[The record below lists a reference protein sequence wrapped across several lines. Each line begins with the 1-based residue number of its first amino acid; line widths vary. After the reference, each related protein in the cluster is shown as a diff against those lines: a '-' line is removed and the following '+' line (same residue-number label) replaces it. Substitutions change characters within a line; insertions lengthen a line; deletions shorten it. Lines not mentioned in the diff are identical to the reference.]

1 MQTTSNEMRAGAG
14 RLQGKVAIIVGAGQQ
29 PGDTVGNGRA
39 VAERFAQEGA
49 TLLLVDINEAWAND
63 TLQAVRQFGTPASVL
78 RADITR
84 EADCKAITD
93 ACIERY
99 GRIDILHN
107 NVGQSKGDK
116 KTSEMDA
123 EVWDSIMAMN
133 LKGMFMTCKHAL
145 PHMVAQLSGCIINV
159 SSTSSLAA
167 RPTITYKTSKGAVNT
182 MTQHIAM
189 ENAAFGVRANV
200 ILPGLID
207 TPMAIERRAL
217 ERGVSKDVVRAEREA
232 LVPMRCMGTSRDVAN
247 AALFLASDEARYL
260 TGVLLPVDGGLLCKR
275 G

>member
-1 MQTTSNEMRAGAG
+1 MGTG
-14 RLQGKVAIIVGAGQQ
+14 RLEGKVAIIVGAGQQ

-39 VAERFAQEGA
+39 TAERFAQEGA
-49 TLLLVDINEAWAND
+49 TLLLVDINEAWAES
-63 TLQAVRQFGTPASVL
+63 TRAAVAPHGHGASVL

-84 EADCKAITD
+84 EADCAAIAA

-107 NVGQSKGDK
+107 NVGRSKGDR
-116 KTSEMDA
+116 KTTEMDA
-123 EVWDSIMAMN
+123 DAWDTIMAMN
-133 LKGMFMTCKHAL
+133 LKGMFMTCKHVL
-145 PHMVAQLSGCIINV
+145 PHMIGRGSGCIVNI

-167 RPTITYKTSKGAVNT
+167 RPSITYKTSKGAVNT

-189 ENAAFGVRANV
+189 ENARHGIRANV

-207 TPMAIERRAL
+207 TPMAIERRAQ
-217 ERGVSKDVVRAEREA
+217 ERGVSRDVIRAEREA
-232 LVPMRCMGTSRDVAN
+232 LVPMGRMGTAWDVAN
-247 AALFLASDEARYL
+247 AALFLASDEARYI
-260 TGVLLPVDGGLLCKR
+260 TGVILPVDGGLLEKR